1 MNKHRLRRKFL
12 MMCIALLYFV
22 TSITFNYKDRKTK
35 TKIIRK
41 YFVTLNTVKE
51 VIKNILR
58 RCIRHKISGSSS

>member
-1 MNKHRLRRKFL
+1 